1 MEDEKDI
8 REQEEQLTPAQ
19 NVSSDWKA
27 LVDKVYYRGIVNNV
41 PYMAFLVL
49 LCVLY
54 ITNNQRTIETQ
65 RVLNRKND
73 QLKELRWKY
82 MDIKSQIMNAGM
94 ETQVIRNAASQGL
107 KPIMLP
113 AYKIEI
119 DSNKTVSN

>member
-27 LVDKVYYRGIVNNV
+27 LVDKVSYRGIVNNV

-65 RVLNRKND
+65 RELNRKND
-73 QLKELRWKY
+73 HLKELRWKY

-94 ETQVIRNAASQGL
+94 ETQVIRNAAAHGL

>member
-27 LVDKVYYRGIVNNV
+27 LVDKVSYRGIVNNV

-94 ETQVIRNAASQGL
+94 ETQVIRNAGSQGL

>member
-27 LVDKVYYRGIVNNV
+27 LVDKVSYRGIVNNV

-94 ETQVIRNAASQGL
+94 ETQVIRNAAAQGL

-119 DSNKTVSN
+119 NSNKTVSN

>member
-27 LVDKVYYRGIVNNV
+27 LVDKVSYRGIVNNV

-113 AYKIEI
+113 AYKI
-119 DSNKTVSN
+119 

>member
-27 LVDKVYYRGIVNNV
+27 LVDKVSYRGIVNNV

-94 ETQVIRNAASQGL
+94 ETQVSRNAASQGL

-119 DSNKTVSN
+119 NSNKTVSN

>member
-27 LVDKVYYRGIVNNV
+27 LVDKVSYRGIVNNV

-94 ETQVIRNAASQGL
+94 ETQVIRNAAAQGL

>member
-8 REQEEQLTPAQ
+8 REQEEQLTHAQ

-27 LVDKVYYRGIVNNV
+27 LVDKVSYRGIVNNV

>member
-27 LVDKVYYRGIVNNV
+27 LVDKVSYRGIVNNV

>member
-1 MEDEKDI
+1 MAEERNIPD
-8 REQEEQLTPAQ
+8 QEEQIAPAQ

-27 LVDKVYYRGIVNNV
+27 LIEKVSYRGIVNNV

-65 RVLNRKND
+65 RVLNKKNH

-82 MDIKSQIMNAGM
+82 MDIKSQIMSAGM
-94 ETQVIRNAASQGL
+94 EAEVIRNASIQGL

-119 DSNKTVSN
+119 DSNKIVSN

>member
-27 LVDKVYYRGIVNNV
+27 LVDKVSYRGIVNTV
-41 PYMAFLVL
+41 PDMAFLVL

-94 ETQVIRNAASQGL
+94 ETQVIRNAAAQGL